1 MFLSYNHFVHAHHQ
15 IGDKLA
21 LLFYPD
27 VELADVN
34 RFCHNTILFLLYIP
48 LVGLPVYLRQQVLQK
63 ALAAQNR
70 TQK

>member
-34 RFCHNTILFLLYIP
+34 RFCHNTILFLFYI
-48 LVGLPVYLRQQVLQK
+48 LSIFY
-63 ALAAQNR
+63 
-70 TQK
+70 

>member
-21 LLFYPD
+21 LLLYPD

-34 RFCHNTILFLLYIP
+34 RFCHNSMLFLLYIL
-48 LVGLPVYLRQQVLQK
+48 LVGLPVSLRQQVLQK
-63 ALAAQNR
+63 ALTTQNR